1 MGRSSGMPASAALE
15 VSWATQRDGPR
26 QNGSEF
32 LCAVP
37 GSPSLRLSRRL
48 AGPRHGRELQLS
60 PPTHF
65 WCDGQDGLMI
75 KTCFYTINYVLC
87 KQRVAEDWI
96 WRVWRTITG
105 TITQTTARHHLQL
118 NMRMPALLTPHLLS
132 IVPLQL
138 CVYSSGII
146 SLQLK
151 IVKPKSSPKNKSE
164 IHVPNPKSKVQR
176 KGTGTGAD
184 NIIIEANPS
193 LVDDK
198 EFLKP
203 SPMDNERLWWCQTTD
218 ILFIGWMGR

>member
-1 MGRSSGMPASAALE
+1 
-15 VSWATQRDGPR
+15 
-26 QNGSEF
+26 
-32 LCAVP
+32 
-37 GSPSLRLSRRL
+37 
-48 AGPRHGRELQLS
+48 
-60 PPTHF
+60 
-65 WCDGQDGLMI
+65 MI

-105 TITQTTARHHLQL
+105 TITQTTARHQLQL

-164 IHVPNPKSKVQR
+164 IHVPNPGPKSKIQSPEERDWDWGWHYNPKPWPYFHPPHSLAGSICVASPARLWHDTYSARMRSPLIFAHFLYQN
-176 KGTGTGAD
+176 TGTMLYLNKIG
-184 NIIIEANPS
+184 
-193 LVDDK
+193 
-198 EFLKP
+198 
-203 SPMDNERLWWCQTTD
+203 ERWV
-218 ILFIGWMGR
+218 I